1 MIREKQIIQES
12 LQDQYAIIKESD
24 IEDEVSEEYD
34 QLIKEKYNKDMQYLT
49 KI

>member
-12 LQDQYAIIKESD
+12 LQDQYDIIKESD

-34 QLIKEKYNKDMQYLT
+34 QLIKQKYNKDMQYLT